1 MIKDTLYYKVK
12 MRQRLVLL
20 FLFLPFTLLLF
31 FNSVFAQELT
41 VYANKTKLAVG
52 EQFQIT
58 YSLNTSGNGFRHP
71 SFNDFDVYSGP
82 NQSTSM
88 QIINGAMSQSV
99 SYSFTLAPRKEG
111 AYTIIPA
118 SITVNGKKIESKA
131 LTINVG
137 KGGSNNAQQQQNSG
151 NQQKQSQQQK
161 AGTEELGNNLFI
173 KASIDKSKVYVG
185 EQLVVTYKVYTRV
198 SIVDNG
204 LTKAPVFNGFWSEDV
219 FSPNKQATLHPEVI
233 DGIQYQVAEI
243 KKAILIPQRS
253 GTLDIDA
260 MEMDCLIRMSVKS
273 NNFFDQFFG
282 GGYRDSK
289 VSIKSRTLQIEVV
302 PLPEEGKPDGF
313 SGAVGE
319 FSIETKVNKNKLK
332 ANDGVNYLLTLSGK
346 GNIKFIEPIKLDLPK
361 EFESFDPKMNDKL
374 SVSNTGISGS
384 RTYDYLLIPRVAGN
398 LQIPALNFSY
408 FDPQKKEY
416 ITLKSAEIP
425 IEVEQGEGEKATV
438 SNNSNIIKEDVKML
452 GSDIRYI
459 KSKTELNR
467 IGLFFFDSYLFY
479 LLLILPFIGLVVFLL
494 LKKKLEKENSDVV
507 LMRSKKATKLAQK
520 RLQMANSYLVKNL
533 YDPFYEE
540 LYKALYGY
548 LSDKLNINGMDL
560 SKDVI
565 VDNLRKNGAN
575 ENTLKQLH
583 EILSTCE
590 FARYSSV
597 KEVLGMKS
605 DYDKSI
611 HIISEIEETLRS

>member
-1 MIKDTLYYKVK
+1 MIESTLYYSVK
-12 MRQRLVLL
+12 MKKRFILL
-20 FLFLPFTLLLF
+20 SLLLSF
-31 FNSVFAQELT
+31 ILLVIFNSVFAQELT
-41 VYANKTKLAVG
+41 VSASKTKLAVG

-99 SYSFTLAPRKEG
+99 SYSFILAPRKEG
-111 AYTIIPA
+111 TYTIIPA
-118 SITVNGKKIESKA
+118 SITVNGKKIESKS
-131 LTINVG
+131 LTINVL
-137 KGGSNNAQQQQNSG
+137 KGGNNNQQQQNSG
-151 NQQKQSQQQK
+151 NQQRQSQQQK
-161 AGTEELGNNLFI
+161 SGTEELGNNLFI
-173 KASIDKSKVYVG
+173 KASVDKSKVYVG

-243 KKAILIPQRS
+243 KKTILIPQHS
-253 GTLDIDA
+253 GTLNIDA
-260 MEMDCLIRMSVKS
+260 MEMDCVIRMSVKS

-289 VSIKSRTLQIEVV
+289 VSIKSRTLQIEVM
-302 PLPEEGKPDGF
+302 PLPEVGKPDGF

-332 ANDGVNYLLTLSGK
+332 TNDGVNYLLTLSGK

-361 EFESFDPKMNDKL
+361 EFESFDPKMNDKI

-398 LQIPALNFSY
+398 LEIPALHFSY

-416 ITLKSAEIP
+416 IILKSAEIP

-438 SNNSNIIKEDVKML
+438 TNNSSISKEDVKML
-452 GSDIRYI
+452 GSDIRFI
-459 KSKTELNR
+459 KSKTELER
-467 IGLFFFDSYLFY
+467 KGHFFFDSYLFY
-479 LLLILPFIGLVVFLL
+479 FLLILPLIGLVVFLL
-494 LKKKLEKENSDVV
+494 LKKRFEKENKDFV

-520 RLQMANSYLVKNL
+520 RLQMANSYLSKNV

-548 LSDKLNINGMDL
+548 LSDKLNINGMEL
-560 SKDVI
+560 SKDI
-565 VDNLRKNGAN
+565 IIDNLRKNGAN
-575 ENTLKQLH
+575 EDTLKQLH

-590 FARYSSV
+590 FARYSPV
-597 KEVLGMKS
+597 KEVMGMKS

>member
-1 MIKDTLYYKVK
+1 MKKRFI
-12 MRQRLVLL
+12 LL
-20 FLFLPFTLLLF
+20 SLLLSF
-31 FNSVFAQELT
+31 ILLVIFNSVFAQELT
-41 VYANKTKLAVG
+41 VSASKTKLAVG

-99 SYSFTLAPRKEG
+99 SYSFILAPRKEG
-111 AYTIIPA
+111 TYTIIPA
-118 SITVNGKKIESKA
+118 SITVNGKKTESKS
-131 LTINVG
+131 LTINVL
-137 KGGSNNAQQQQNSG
+137 KGGNNNQQQQNSG
-151 NQQKQSQQQK
+151 NQQRQSQQQK
-161 AGTEELGNNLFI
+161 SGTEELGNNLFI
-173 KASIDKSKVYVG
+173 KASVDKSKVYVG

-243 KKAILIPQRS
+243 KKTILIPQHS
-253 GTLDIDA
+253 GTLNIDA
-260 MEMDCLIRMSVKS
+260 MEMDCVIRMSVKS

-289 VSIKSRTLQIEVV
+289 VSIKSRTLQIEVM
-302 PLPEEGKPDGF
+302 PLPEVGKPDGF

-332 ANDGVNYLLTLSGK
+332 TNDGVNYLLTLSGK

-361 EFESFDPKMNDKL
+361 EFESFDPKMNDKI

-398 LQIPALNFSY
+398 LEIPALHFSY

-416 ITLKSAEIP
+416 IILKSAEIP

-438 SNNSNIIKEDVKML
+438 TNNSSISKEDVKML
-452 GSDIRYI
+452 GSDIRFI
-459 KSKTELNR
+459 KSKTELER
-467 IGLFFFDSYLFY
+467 KGHFFFDSYLFY
-479 LLLILPFIGLVVFLL
+479 FLLILPLIGLVVFLL
-494 LKKKLEKENSDVV
+494 LKKS
-507 LMRSKKATKLAQK
+507 
-520 RLQMANSYLVKNL
+520 
-533 YDPFYEE
+533 F
-540 LYKALYGY
+540 
-548 LSDKLNINGMDL
+548 
-560 SKDVI
+560 
-565 VDNLRKNGAN
+565 
-575 ENTLKQLH
+575 
-583 EILSTCE
+583 
-590 FARYSSV
+590 
-597 KEVLGMKS
+597 
-605 DYDKSI
+605 
-611 HIISEIEETLRS
+611 

>member
-1 MIKDTLYYKVK
+1 MIESTLYYSVK
-12 MRQRLVLL
+12 MKQRFILL
-20 FLFLPFTLLLF
+20 SLLLSF
-31 FNSVFAQELT
+31 ILLVIFNSVFAQELT
-41 VYANKTKLAVG
+41 VSASKTKLAVG

-71 SFNDFDVYSGP
+71 SFNDFEVYSGP

-99 SYSFTLAPRKEG
+99 SYSFILAPRKEG
-111 AYTIIPA
+111 TYTIIPA
-118 SITVNGKKIESKA
+118 SITVNGKKIESKS
-131 LTINVG
+131 LTINVL
-137 KGGSNNAQQQQNSG
+137 KGGNNNQQQQNSG
-151 NQQKQSQQQK
+151 NQQRQSQQQK
-161 AGTEELGNNLFI
+161 SGTEELGNNLFI
-173 KASIDKSKVYVG
+173 KASVDKSKVYVG

-243 KKAILIPQRS
+243 KKTILIPQHS
-253 GTLDIDA
+253 GTLNIDA
-260 MEMDCLIRMSVKS
+260 MEMDCVIRMSVKS

-289 VSIKSRTLQIEVV
+289 VSIKSRTLQIEVM
-302 PLPEEGKPDGF
+302 PLPVAGKPDGF

-332 ANDGVNYLLTLSGK
+332 TNDGVNYLLTLSGK

-361 EFESFDPKMNDKL
+361 EFESFDPKMNDKI
-374 SVSNTGISGS
+374 SVSNAGISGS

-398 LQIPALNFSY
+398 LEIPALHFSY
-408 FDPQKKEY
+408 FDPQKNEY
-416 ITLKSAEIP
+416 IILKSAEIP

-438 SNNSNIIKEDVKML
+438 TNNSNISKEDVKML

-459 KSKTELNR
+459 KSKTELER
-467 IGLFFFDSYLFY
+467 KGHFFFDSYLFY
-479 LLLILPFIGLVVFLL
+479 FLLILPLIGLVVFLL
-494 LKKKLEKENSDVV
+494 LRKRFEKENKDVV

-520 RLQMANSYLVKNL
+520 RLQMANSYLSKNA

-548 LSDKLNINGMDL
+548 LSDKLNINGMEL
-560 SKDVI
+560 SKDI
-565 VDNLRKNGAN
+565 IIDNLRKNGAN
-575 ENTLKQLH
+575 EDTLKQLH

-590 FARYSSV
+590 FARYSPV
-597 KEVLGMKS
+597 KEVMGMKS

>member
-1 MIKDTLYYKVK
+1 MKKRFI
-12 MRQRLVLL
+12 LL
-20 FLFLPFTLLLF
+20 SLLLSF
-31 FNSVFAQELT
+31 ILLVIFNSVFAQELT
-41 VYANKTKLAVG
+41 VSASKTKLAVG

-99 SYSFTLAPRKEG
+99 SYSFILAPRKEG
-111 AYTIIPA
+111 TYTIIPA
-118 SITVNGKKIESKA
+118 SITVNGKKIESKS
-131 LTINVG
+131 LTINVL
-137 KGGSNNAQQQQNSG
+137 KGGNNNQQQQNSG
-151 NQQKQSQQQK
+151 NQQRQSQQQK
-161 AGTEELGNNLFI
+161 SGTEELGNNLFI
-173 KASIDKSKVYVG
+173 KASVDKSKVYVG

-243 KKAILIPQRS
+243 KKTILIPQHS
-253 GTLDIDA
+253 GTLNIDA
-260 MEMDCLIRMSVKS
+260 MEMDCVIRMSVKS

-289 VSIKSRTLQIEVV
+289 VSIKSRTLQIEVM
-302 PLPEEGKPDGF
+302 PLPEVGKPDGF

-332 ANDGVNYLLTLSGK
+332 TNDGVNYLLTLSGK

-361 EFESFDPKMNDKL
+361 EFESFDPKMNDKI

-398 LQIPALNFSY
+398 LEIPALHFSY

-416 ITLKSAEIP
+416 IILKSAEIP

-438 SNNSNIIKEDVKML
+438 TNNSSISKEDVKML
-452 GSDIRYI
+452 GSDIRFI
-459 KSKTELNR
+459 KSKTELER
-467 IGLFFFDSYLFY
+467 KGHFFFDSYLFY
-479 LLLILPFIGLVVFLL
+479 FLLILPLIGLVVFLL
-494 LKKKLEKENSDVV
+494 LKKRFEKENKDFV

-520 RLQMANSYLVKNL
+520 RLQMANSYLSKNV

-548 LSDKLNINGMDL
+548 LSDKLNINGMEL
-560 SKDVI
+560 SKDI
-565 VDNLRKNGAN
+565 IIDNLRKNGAN
-575 ENTLKQLH
+575 EDTLKQLH

-590 FARYSSV
+590 FARYSPV
-597 KEVLGMKS
+597 KEVMGMKS

>member
-1 MIKDTLYYKVK
+1 MIESTLYYSVK
-12 MRQRLVLL
+12 MKKRFILL
-20 FLFLPFTLLLF
+20 SLLLSF
-31 FNSVFAQELT
+31 ILLVIFNSVFAQELT
-41 VYANKTKLAVG
+41 VSASKTKLAVG

-99 SYSFTLAPRKEG
+99 SYSFILAPRKEG
-111 AYTIIPA
+111 TYTIIPA
-118 SITVNGKKIESKA
+118 SITVNGKKTESKS
-131 LTINVG
+131 LTINVL
-137 KGGSNNAQQQQNSG
+137 KGGNNNQQQQNSG
-151 NQQKQSQQQK
+151 NQQRQSQQQK
-161 AGTEELGNNLFI
+161 SGTEELGNNLFI
-173 KASIDKSKVYVG
+173 KASVDKSKVYVG

-243 KKAILIPQRS
+243 KKTILIPQHS
-253 GTLDIDA
+253 GTLNIDA
-260 MEMDCLIRMSVKS
+260 MEMDCVIRMSVKS

-289 VSIKSRTLQIEVV
+289 VSIKSRTLQIEVM
-302 PLPEEGKPDGF
+302 PLPEVGKPDGF

-332 ANDGVNYLLTLSGK
+332 TNDGVNYLLTLSGK
-346 GNIKFIEPIKLDLPK
+346 GNIKFIEPIKLILPK
-361 EFESFDPKMNDKL
+361 EFESFDPKMNDKI
-374 SVSNTGISGS
+374 SVSNAGISGS

-398 LQIPALNFSY
+398 LEIPALHFSY
-408 FDPQKKEY
+408 FDPQKNEY
-416 ITLKSAEIP
+416 IILKSAEIP
-425 IEVEQGEGEKATV
+425 IKVEQGEGEKATV
-438 SNNSNIIKEDVKML
+438 TNNSSISKEDVKML
-452 GSDIRYI
+452 GSDIRFI
-459 KSKTELNR
+459 KSKTELER
-467 IGLFFFDSYLFY
+467 KGHFFFDSYLFY
-479 LLLILPFIGLVVFLL
+479 FLLILPLIGLVVFLL
-494 LKKKLEKENSDVV
+494 LKKRFEKENKDFV

-520 RLQMANSYLVKNL
+520 RLQMANSYLSKNV

-548 LSDKLNINGMDL
+548 LSDKLNINGMEL
-560 SKDVI
+560 SKDI
-565 VDNLRKNGAN
+565 IIDNLRKNGAN
-575 ENTLKQLH
+575 EDTLKQLH

-590 FARYSSV
+590 FARYSPV
-597 KEVLGMKS
+597 KEVMGMKS

>member
-1 MIKDTLYYKVK
+1 MKKRFI
-12 MRQRLVLL
+12 LL
-20 FLFLPFTLLLF
+20 SLLLSF
-31 FNSVFAQELT
+31 ILLVIFNSVFAQELT
-41 VYANKTKLAVG
+41 VSASKTKLAVG

-99 SYSFTLAPRKEG
+99 SYSFILAPRKEG
-111 AYTIIPA
+111 TYTIIPA
-118 SITVNGKKIESKA
+118 SITVNGKKTESKS
-131 LTINVG
+131 LTINVL
-137 KGGSNNAQQQQNSG
+137 KGGNNNQQQQNSG
-151 NQQKQSQQQK
+151 NQQRQSQQQK
-161 AGTEELGNNLFI
+161 SGTEELGNNLFI
-173 KASIDKSKVYVG
+173 KASVDKSKVYVG

-243 KKAILIPQRS
+243 KKTILIPQHS
-253 GTLDIDA
+253 GTLNIDA
-260 MEMDCLIRMSVKS
+260 MEMDCVIRMSVKS

-289 VSIKSRTLQIEVV
+289 VSIKSRTLQIEVM
-302 PLPEEGKPDGF
+302 PLPEVGKPDGF

-332 ANDGVNYLLTLSGK
+332 TNDGVNYLLTLSVK
-346 GNIKFIEPIKLDLPK
+346 SNIKFIEPIKLDLPK
-361 EFESFDPKMNDKL
+361 EFESFDPKMNDKI

-398 LQIPALNFSY
+398 LEIPALHFSY

-416 ITLKSAEIP
+416 IILKSAEIP

-438 SNNSNIIKEDVKML
+438 TNNSSISKEDVKML
-452 GSDIRYI
+452 GSDIRFI
-459 KSKTELNR
+459 KSKTELER
-467 IGLFFFDSYLFY
+467 KGHFFFDSYLFY
-479 LLLILPFIGLVVFLL
+479 FLLILPLIGLVVFLL
-494 LKKKLEKENSDVV
+494 LKKRFEKENKDFV

-520 RLQMANSYLVKNL
+520 RLQMANSYLSKNV

-548 LSDKLNINGMDL
+548 LSDKLNINGMEL
-560 SKDVI
+560 SKDI
-565 VDNLRKNGAN
+565 IIDNLRKNGAN
-575 ENTLKQLH
+575 EDTLKQLH

-590 FARYSSV
+590 FARYSPV
-597 KEVLGMKS
+597 KEVMGMKS

>member
-1 MIKDTLYYKVK
+1 MIESTLYYSVK
-12 MRQRLVLL
+12 MKKRFILL
-20 FLFLPFTLLLF
+20 SLLLSF
-31 FNSVFAQELT
+31 ILLVIFNSVFAQELT
-41 VYANKTKLAVG
+41 VSASKTKLAVG

-99 SYSFTLAPRKEG
+99 SYSFILAPRKEG
-111 AYTIIPA
+111 TYTIIPA
-118 SITVNGKKIESKA
+118 SITVNGKKTESKS
-131 LTINVG
+131 LTINVL
-137 KGGSNNAQQQQNSG
+137 KGGNNNQQQQNSG
-151 NQQKQSQQQK
+151 NQQRQSQQQK
-161 AGTEELGNNLFI
+161 SGTEELGNNLFI
-173 KASIDKSKVYVG
+173 KASVDKSKVYVG

-243 KKAILIPQRS
+243 KKTILIPQHS
-253 GTLDIDA
+253 GTLNIDA
-260 MEMDCLIRMSVKS
+260 MEMDCVIRMSVKS

-289 VSIKSRTLQIEVV
+289 VSIKSRTLQIEVM
-302 PLPEEGKPDGF
+302 PLPEVGKPDGF

-332 ANDGVNYLLTLSGK
+332 TNDGVNYLLTLSGK

-361 EFESFDPKMNDKL
+361 EFESFDPKMNDKI

-398 LQIPALNFSY
+398 LEIPALHFSY

-416 ITLKSAEIP
+416 IILKSAEIP

-438 SNNSNIIKEDVKML
+438 TNNSSISKEDVKML
-452 GSDIRYI
+452 GSDIRFI
-459 KSKTELNR
+459 KSKTELER
-467 IGLFFFDSYLFY
+467 KGHFFFDSYLFY
-479 LLLILPFIGLVVFLL
+479 FLLILPLIGLVVFLL
-494 LKKKLEKENSDVV
+494 LKKRFEKENKDFV

-520 RLQMANSYLVKNL
+520 RLQMANSYLSKNV

-548 LSDKLNINGMDL
+548 LSDKLNINGMEL
-560 SKDVI
+560 SKDI
-565 VDNLRKNGAN
+565 IIDNLLKNGAN
-575 ENTLKQLH
+575 EDTLKQLH

-590 FARYSSV
+590 FARYSPV
-597 KEVLGMKS
+597 KEVMGMKS

>member
-1 MIKDTLYYKVK
+1 MK
-12 MRQRLVLL
+12 QRFILL
-20 FLFLPFTLLLF
+20 SLLLSF
-31 FNSVFAQELT
+31 ILLVIFNSVFAQELT
-41 VYANKTKLAVG
+41 VSASKTKLAVG

-71 SFNDFDVYSGP
+71 SFNDFEVYSGP

-99 SYSFTLAPRKEG
+99 SYSFILAPRKEG
-111 AYTIIPA
+111 TYTIIPA
-118 SITVNGKKIESKA
+118 SITVNGKKIESKS
-131 LTINVG
+131 LTINVL
-137 KGGSNNAQQQQNSG
+137 KGGNNNQQQQNSG
-151 NQQKQSQQQK
+151 NQQRQSQQQK
-161 AGTEELGNNLFI
+161 SGTEELGNNLFI
-173 KASIDKSKVYVG
+173 KASVDKSKVYVG

-243 KKAILIPQRS
+243 KKTILIPQHS
-253 GTLDIDA
+253 GTLNIDA
-260 MEMDCLIRMSVKS
+260 MEMDCVIRMSVKS

-289 VSIKSRTLQIEVV
+289 VSIKSRTLQIEVM
-302 PLPEEGKPDGF
+302 PLPVAGKPDGF

-332 ANDGVNYLLTLSGK
+332 TNDGVNYLLTLSGK

-361 EFESFDPKMNDKL
+361 EFESFDPKMNDKI
-374 SVSNTGISGS
+374 SVSNAGISGS

-398 LQIPALNFSY
+398 LEIPALHFSY
-408 FDPQKKEY
+408 FDPQKNEY
-416 ITLKSAEIP
+416 IILKSAEIP

-438 SNNSNIIKEDVKML
+438 TNNSNISKEDVKML

-459 KSKTELNR
+459 KSKTELER
-467 IGLFFFDSYLFY
+467 KGHFFFDSYLFY
-479 LLLILPFIGLVVFLL
+479 FLLILPLIGLVVFLL
-494 LKKKLEKENSDVV
+494 LRKRFEKENKDVV

-520 RLQMANSYLVKNL
+520 RLQMANSYLSKNA

-548 LSDKLNINGMDL
+548 LSDKLNINGMEL
-560 SKDVI
+560 SKDI
-565 VDNLRKNGAN
+565 IIDNLRKNGAN
-575 ENTLKQLH
+575 EDTLKQLH

-590 FARYSSV
+590 FARYSPV
-597 KEVLGMKS
+597 KEVMGMKS

>member
-1 MIKDTLYYKVK
+1 MKKRFI
-12 MRQRLVLL
+12 LL
-20 FLFLPFTLLLF
+20 SLLLSF
-31 FNSVFAQELT
+31 ILLVIFNSVFAQELT
-41 VYANKTKLAVG
+41 VSASKTKLAVG

-99 SYSFTLAPRKEG
+99 SYSFILAPRKEG
-111 AYTIIPA
+111 TYTIIPA
-118 SITVNGKKIESKA
+118 SITVNGKKTESKS
-131 LTINVG
+131 LTINVL
-137 KGGSNNAQQQQNSG
+137 KGGNNNQQQQNSG
-151 NQQKQSQQQK
+151 NQQRQSQQQK
-161 AGTEELGNNLFI
+161 SGTEELGNNLFI
-173 KASIDKSKVYVG
+173 KASVDKSKVYVG

-204 LTKAPVFNGFWSEDV
+204 LTKAPVFNGFCSEDV
-219 FSPNKQATLHPEVI
+219 FSHNKQATLHPEVI

-243 KKAILIPQRS
+243 KKTILIPQHS
-253 GTLDIDA
+253 GTLNIDA
-260 MEMDCLIRMSVKS
+260 MEMDCVIRMSVKS

-289 VSIKSRTLQIEVV
+289 VSIKSRTLQIEVM
-302 PLPEEGKPDGF
+302 PLPEVGKPDGF

-332 ANDGVNYLLTLSGK
+332 TNDGVNYLLTLSGK

-361 EFESFDPKMNDKL
+361 EFESFDPKMNDKI

-398 LQIPALNFSY
+398 LEIPALHFSY

-416 ITLKSAEIP
+416 IILKSAEIP

-438 SNNSNIIKEDVKML
+438 TNNSSISKEDVKML
-452 GSDIRYI
+452 GSDIRFI
-459 KSKTELNR
+459 KSKTELER
-467 IGLFFFDSYLFY
+467 KGHFFFDSYLFY
-479 LLLILPFIGLVVFLL
+479 FLLILPLIGLVVFLL
-494 LKKKLEKENSDVV
+494 LKKRFEKENKDFV

-520 RLQMANSYLVKNL
+520 RLQMANSYLSKNV

-548 LSDKLNINGMDL
+548 LSDKLNINGMEL
-560 SKDVI
+560 SKDI
-565 VDNLRKNGAN
+565 IIDNLRKNGAN
-575 ENTLKQLH
+575 EDTLKQLH

-590 FARYSSV
+590 FARYSPV
-597 KEVLGMKS
+597 KEVMGMKS

>member
-1 MIKDTLYYKVK
+1 MKKRFI
-12 MRQRLVLL
+12 LL
-20 FLFLPFTLLLF
+20 SLLLSF
-31 FNSVFAQELT
+31 ILLVIFNSVFAQELT
-41 VYANKTKLAVG
+41 VSASKTKLAVG

-99 SYSFTLAPRKEG
+99 SYSFILAPRKEG
-111 AYTIIPA
+111 TYTIIPA
-118 SITVNGKKIESKA
+118 SITVNGKKTESKS
-131 LTINVG
+131 LTINVL
-137 KGGSNNAQQQQNSG
+137 KGGNNNQQQQNSG
-151 NQQKQSQQQK
+151 NQQRQSQQQK
-161 AGTEELGNNLFI
+161 SGTEELGNNLFI
-173 KASIDKSKVYVG
+173 KASVDKSKVYVG

-243 KKAILIPQRS
+243 KKTILIPQHS
-253 GTLDIDA
+253 GTLNIDA
-260 MEMDCLIRMSVKS
+260 MEMDCVIRMSVKS

-289 VSIKSRTLQIEVV
+289 VSIKSRTLQIEVM
-302 PLPEEGKPDGF
+302 PLPEVGKPDGF

-332 ANDGVNYLLTLSGK
+332 TNDGVNYLLTLSGK

-361 EFESFDPKMNDKL
+361 EFESFDPKMNDKI

-398 LQIPALNFSY
+398 LEIPALHFSY

-416 ITLKSAEIP
+416 IILKSAEIP

-438 SNNSNIIKEDVKML
+438 TNNSSISKEDVKML
-452 GSDIRYI
+452 GSDIRFI
-459 KSKTELNR
+459 KSKTELER
-467 IGLFFFDSYLFY
+467 KGHFFFDSYLFY
-479 LLLILPFIGLVVFLL
+479 FLLILPLIGLVVFLL
-494 LKKKLEKENSDVV
+494 LKKRFEKENKDFV

-520 RLQMANSYLVKNL
+520 RLQMANSYLSKNV

-548 LSDKLNINGMDL
+548 LSDKLNINGMEL
-560 SKDVI
+560 SKDI
-565 VDNLRKNGAN
+565 IIDNLRKNGAN
-575 ENTLKQLH
+575 EDTLKQLH

-590 FARYSSV
+590 FARYSPV
-597 KEVLGMKS
+597 KEVMGMKS

>member
-1 MIKDTLYYKVK
+1 MIESTLYYSVK
-12 MRQRLVLL
+12 MKKRFILL
-20 FLFLPFTLLLF
+20 SLLLSF
-31 FNSVFAQELT
+31 ILLVIFNSVFAQELT
-41 VYANKTKLAVG
+41 VSASKTKLAVG

-99 SYSFTLAPRKEG
+99 SYSFILAPRKEG
-111 AYTIIPA
+111 TYTIIPA
-118 SITVNGKKIESKA
+118 SITVNGKKTESKS
-131 LTINVG
+131 LTINVL
-137 KGGSNNAQQQQNSG
+137 KGGNNNQQQQNSG
-151 NQQKQSQQQK
+151 NQQRQSQQQK
-161 AGTEELGNNLFI
+161 SGTEELGNNLFI
-173 KASIDKSKVYVG
+173 KASVDKSKVYVG

-243 KKAILIPQRS
+243 KKTILIPQHS
-253 GTLDIDA
+253 GTLNIDA
-260 MEMDCLIRMSVKS
+260 MEMDCVIRMSVKS

-289 VSIKSRTLQIEVV
+289 VSIKSRTLQIEVM
-302 PLPEEGKPDGF
+302 PLPEVGKPDGF

-332 ANDGVNYLLTLSGK
+332 TNDGVNYLLTLSGK

-361 EFESFDPKMNDKL
+361 EFESFDPKMNDKI

-398 LQIPALNFSY
+398 LEIPALHFSY

-416 ITLKSAEIP
+416 IILKSAEIP

-438 SNNSNIIKEDVKML
+438 TNNSSISKEDVKML
-452 GSDIRYI
+452 GSDIRFI
-459 KSKTELNR
+459 KSKTELER
-467 IGLFFFDSYLFY
+467 KGHFFFDSYLFY
-479 LLLILPFIGLVVFLL
+479 FLLILPLIGLVVFLL
-494 LKKKLEKENSDVV
+494 LKKRFEKENKDFV

-520 RLQMANSYLVKNL
+520 RLQMANSYLSKNV

-548 LSDKLNINGMDL
+548 LSDKLNINGMEL
-560 SKDVI
+560 SKDI
-565 VDNLRKNGAN
+565 IIDNLRKNGAN
-575 ENTLKQLH
+575 EDTLKQLH

-590 FARYSSV
+590 FARYSPV
-597 KEVLGMKS
+597 KEVMGMKS

>member
-1 MIKDTLYYKVK
+1 MIKSTLYYQVK
-12 MRQRLVLL
+12 MKQRFVLL
-20 FLFLPFTLLLF
+20 SLFLLFTLLLF
-31 FNSVFAQELT
+31 FNLSFAQELT
-41 VYANKTKLAVG
+41 VSASKTKLAVG

-99 SYSFTLAPRKEG
+99 SYSFILAPRKEG
-111 AYTIIPA
+111 TYTIIPA
-118 SITVNGKKIESKA
+118 SITVNGKKTESKS
-131 LTINVG
+131 LTINVL
-137 KGGSNNAQQQQNSG
+137 KGGNNNQQQQNSG
-151 NQQKQSQQQK
+151 NQQRQSQQQK
-161 AGTEELGNNLFI
+161 SGTEELGNNLFI
-173 KASIDKSKVYVG
+173 KASVDKSKVYVG

-243 KKAILIPQRS
+243 KKTILIPQHS
-253 GTLDIDA
+253 GTLNIDA
-260 MEMDCLIRMSVKS
+260 MEMDCVIRMSVKS

-289 VSIKSRTLQIEVV
+289 VSIKSRTLQIEVM
-302 PLPEEGKPDGF
+302 PLPEVGKPDGF

-332 ANDGVNYLLTLSGK
+332 TNDGVNYLLTLSGK

-361 EFESFDPKMNDKL
+361 EFESFDPKMNDKI

-398 LQIPALNFSY
+398 LEIPALHFSY

-416 ITLKSAEIP
+416 IILKSAEIP

-438 SNNSNIIKEDVKML
+438 TNNSSISKEDVKML
-452 GSDIRYI
+452 GSDIRFI
-459 KSKTELNR
+459 KSKTELER
-467 IGLFFFDSYLFY
+467 KGHFFFDSYLFY
-479 LLLILPFIGLVVFLL
+479 FLLILPLIGLVVFLL
-494 LKKKLEKENSDVV
+494 LKKRFEKENKDFV

-520 RLQMANSYLVKNL
+520 RLQMANSYLSKNV

-548 LSDKLNINGMDL
+548 LSDKLNINGMEL
-560 SKDVI
+560 SKDI
-565 VDNLRKNGAN
+565 IIDNLRKNGAN
-575 ENTLKQLH
+575 EDTLKQLH

-590 FARYSSV
+590 FARYSPV
-597 KEVLGMKS
+597 KEVMGMKS